1 MSSSNVSAARRIIE
15 SDGWHPQEDWALL
28 DGASAFAV
36 GDGEHSVSLYQGVE
50 MGRPSHIRLR
60 LRIEASRL
68 TELMIGGDAVKVAE
82 GTLLLD
88 Q

>member
-1 MSSSNVSAARRIIE
+1 M
-15 SDGWHPQEDWALL
+15 
-28 DGASAFAV
+28 